1 MGDEVSFFGH
11 PCGALGGKVDSGTE
25 TKISSFFCV
34 GVAALAEASVIIR
47 EHTPLTNL
55 FMCLWFNEVARFT
68 ARDQLSFGYVL
79 RKLRMLHLNL
89 FPVCTRRALVNPIGH
104 RRKAKMLSVQVG

>member
-1 MGDEVSFFGH
+1 MWDTCVRKEKGSETLFVRFLCFF
-11 PCGALGGKVDSGTE
+11 L
-25 TKISSFFCV
+25 FFL
-34 GVAALAEASVIIR
+34 AALAEASVIVR

-79 RKLRMLHLNL
+79 RKLKRLHLNL
-89 FPVCTRRALVNPIGH
+89 FPVCTRRALINPIGH
-104 RRKAKMLSVQVG
+104 QRKAKMLPVQGRSRVRRW